1 MAETVTTRFSPAQH
15 RERIAAQLAAALI
28 QQHAGATADDA
39 AQIFFKVADALDEP
53 KKRSKKPRSD
63 RARLRVF

>member
-28 QQHAGATADDA
+28 QQHPGATADDA

-53 KKRSKKPRSD
+53 KNKVQKTT
-63 RARLRVF
+63 F